1 MSATPPTH
9 QSDSRDAALNAITE
23 AQRSIGRAHQQLP
36 PIDSSEPQRAKHLPK
51 MQPRHSAK
59 LHKGLSRFR
68 LVLGS
73 LIGLLGLAGICFV
86 VFAWQMSHG
95 QVASEPVSTSSISIK
110 KNEDLQAQPA
120 PGNADA
126 AGRTDTRPPLQT
138 KVERVAAETT
148 PVAAPMATDLAP
160 QIQMIVREF
169 ANLQQGIEQLKA
181 GQSQMA
187 RDNSELAER
196 LKASQDIARHN
207 ADLSEELKAAQAQM
221 THDNGY
227 FADQLKASQEQLAS
241 IARQLKESQEQVGR
255 LLASEQRQRPKT
267 LVSSSPIPIANP
279 ARRTPTSPPP
289 PLRVQTPDPGRLSP
303 KPQ

>member
-1 MSATPPTH
+1 
-9 QSDSRDAALNAITE
+9 
-23 AQRSIGRAHQQLP
+23 
-36 PIDSSEPQRAKHLPK
+36 

-73 LIGLLGLAGICFV
+73 LIGLLGLASICFV

-95 QVASEPVSTSSISIK
+95 QVASEPISTSSISIK
-110 KNEDLQAQPA
+110 RNEDLQAQPA

-169 ANLQQGIEQLKA
+169 ANLQQGIDQLKA

-196 LKASQDIARHN
+196 LKA
-207 ADLSEELKAAQAQM
+207 AQAQM
-221 THDNGY
+221 AHDNGY